1 MSIIDDLRRLGIYSE
16 KLEKRIESNKILKAE
31 VEMGCADALD
41 YEVVDSEAGQFKL
54 YKADFLPGHLHGLI
68 PLSSVFEMNPFEL
81 YDFSR
86 VLFLDSET
94 TGLGGAGTVVFLIG
108 ILYFDGSK
116 FILEQLLMRDYEDEI
131 AMLEYFRE
139 LLSRFDVI
147 VSFNG
152 KCFDIPVIADRYFYN
167 RIVPLEFERIEHIDL
182 LNFSRMLWA
191 GLIENCKLKTIERE
205 LLGFVRYGD
214 IDGWQVP
221 NIYYDYLRNGD
232 ESRLKEVILHN
243 RYDLISLISLLSK
256 VSRSLSSPREMDFG
270 DFQRCLKVG
279 RYYERRRKHEK
290 CIDFY
295 SWAFTTTSSLS
306 EKLQAA
312 RRCSSTL
319 KRVGKNDEAV
329 RYLERAIEYGCE
341 DAYLLQEI
349 SKYYEHKKRDYVL
362 ALEYAVRGLRVID
375 VSKGGAYS
383 PTRADFIKRISRIE
397 RKISK
402 ADRRYAARDEEENAG
417 NRGQEG
423 YSSFA

>member
-16 KLEKRIESNKILKAE
+16 KLEERIESNKILKAE
-31 VEMGCADALD
+31 IELGNSDALD
-41 YEVVDSEAGQFKL
+41 YEIVDYDAGRFKL
-54 YKADFLPGHLHGLI
+54 YKADFLSEYLHGSF
-68 PLSSVFEMNPFEL
+68 PLSSIFEMNPFEI

-152 KCFDIPVIADRYFYN
+152 KCFDIPVIVDRYFYN
-167 RIVPLEFERIEHIDL
+167 RIVPLECERLEHIDL

-205 LLGFVRYGD
+205 LLGFERNGD

-221 NIYYDYLRNGD
+221 CIYYDYLRSGD

-243 RYDLISLISLLSK
+243 RYDLLSLVSLLSR
-256 VSRSLSSPREMDFG
+256 VSRLLNSPQEMDLS
-270 DFQRCLKVG
+270 DFQRCLKIG
-279 RYYERRRKHEK
+279 RYYERRKKQEK

-295 SWAFTTTSSLS
+295 SWAFTTTSSLR

-312 RRCSSTL
+312 CKCSLNL

-329 RYLERAIEYGCE
+329 RYLERAIECGCE

-349 SKYYEHKKRDYVL
+349 SKYYEHKKKDYIL
-362 ALEYAVRGLRVID
+362 ALEYAVRGLGALD
-375 VSKGGAYS
+375 VSKRSAYS

-397 RKISK
+397 RKIGK
-402 ADRRYAARDEEENAG
+402 TDRKYRADDGGKNAG

-423 YSSFA
+423 YSSCA

>member
-139 LLSRFDVI
+139 LLGRFDVI

-167 RIVPLEFERIEHIDL
+167 RIVPLECERIEHIDL

-205 LLGFVRYGD
+205 LLGFMRYGD

-232 ESRLKEVILHN
+232 ESKLKEVILHN

-295 SWAFTTTSSLS
+295 SWAFTATSSLS

-319 KRVGKNDEAV
+319 KRTGKNDEAV
-329 RYLERAIEYGCE
+329 RYLKRAVECGCE

-349 SKYYEHKKRDYVL
+349 SKYYEHKKRDYIL
-362 ALEYAVRGLRVID
+362 ALEYAVRGLRVLD
-375 VSKGGAYS
+375 VSKGGTHS

-402 ADRRYAARDEEENAG
+402 ADRRYTVEDQGENAG

>member
-1 MSIIDDLRRLGIYSE
+1 
-16 KLEKRIESNKILKAE
+16 
-31 VEMGCADALD
+31 
-41 YEVVDSEAGQFKL
+41 L
-54 YKADFLPGHLHGLI
+54 YKADFLPEHLHGSL
-68 PLSSVFEMNPFEL
+68 PLSSVFEINAFEF
-81 YDFSR
+81 YDYNR
-86 VLFLDSET
+86 VLFLDCET

-152 KCFDIPVIADRYFYN
+152 KCFDIPVIVDRYFYN
-167 RIVPLEFERIEHIDL
+167 RIVPLECERIEHIDL
-182 LNFSRMLWA
+182 LVFSRMLWA

-205 LLGFVRYGD
+205 LLGFERYGD

-243 RYDLISLISLLSK
+243 RYDLMSLVSLFNK
-256 VSRSLSSPREMDFG
+256 VSRSLSSPREMGFS

-295 SWAFTTTSSLS
+295 SWAFTTTSSLG

-312 RRCSSTL
+312 RRCSLIL
-319 KRVGKNDEAV
+319 KRAGKNDEAL
-329 RYLERAIEYGCE
+329 RYLERAIECGCE
-341 DAYLLQEI
+341 DAYLLQEV

-362 ALEYAVRGLRVID
+362 AMEYAVRGLRALD
-375 VSKGGAYS
+375 ESKRGMYN
-383 PTRADFIKRISRIE
+383 PTRADFIKRVSRIE

-402 ADRRYAARDEEENAG
+402 VSWRHTAGDRVENAG
-417 NRGQEG
+417 NRGQED
-423 YSSFA
+423 YSSCA